1 MIQYPQHDQ
10 QYYTT
15 FTRDLL
21 RFLNLP
27 KMSKHE
33 FAKDKICRWCCT
45 KVVKIRIENNSL
57 KGTKL
62 GEYYSVL

>member
-27 KMSKHE
+27 KMSNMNLP
-33 FAKDKICRWCCT
+33 KI
-45 KVVKIRIENNSL
+45 KYVVGVAPKLL
-57 KGTKL
+57 KYGLKTTA
-62 GEYYSVL
+62 